1 MSTHAT
7 KSGQATLIRAS
18 ALGIA
23 MASVLAYV
31 WNYTRKAVFWDAEVY
46 TRALSDLAQSLD
58 PYRLDVQNVY
68 VYPPITLKLLSGL
81 TPDTFKLGYAALAL
95 LSVLAFIAT
104 LLTPAREAGQ
114 WPTKAQCAE
123 GTLLAA
129 GLGGVGVFAIATG
142 NATTYLHL
150 VLITLLVQAA
160 RDQRWAPVLM
170 GAIFAASLVK
180 PYLLSY
186 ALAAP
191 FVVSLTRPMIWSGAV
206 VTMTG
211 SVYLGFVVFDPQHM
225 AAFMAAIQHQLKG
238 GLDGGISVYGILCQL
253 GLPSPWAMAWQMVYT
268 LWICWLCLGLVRAR
282 PGDLPSRVGAVVL
295 CGILINPRL
304 KEYDLF
310 PALWLWLAFTPR
322 WRGFGT
328 HMLIALALTSL
339 VLPFKVLHID
349 LQVHKFMLFNSG
361 AWVFLAVNWLC
372 WCAQVR
378 PAKIQARPSE
388 KFAAPTSL

>member
-1 MSTHAT
+1 MNTHAIM
-7 KSGQATLIRAS
+7 IRTM
-18 ALGIA
+18 ALVVA
-23 MASVLAYV
+23 MANILAYV
-31 WNYTRKAVFWDAEVY
+31 WNYTRKPVFWDAEVY
-46 TRALSDLAQSLD
+46 TRALTDLARSLD
-58 PYRLDVQNVY
+58 PYRLDVHNVY
-68 VYPPITLKLLSGL
+68 VYPPITLKLLSGM
-81 TPDTFKLGYAALAL
+81 TPETFRLAYAALAL
-95 LSVLAFIAT
+95 LSVLTFMVTLIAHG
-104 LLTPAREAGQ
+104 REARVPPG
-114 WPTKAQCAE
+114 PAPLAE
-123 GTLLAA
+123 STVLAL

-142 NATTYLHL
+142 NATTCLHL

-160 RDQRWAPVLM
+160 RDKRWAPVLM
-170 GAIFAASLVK
+170 GAILAASLIK

-191 FVVSLTRPMIWSGAV
+191 FVVKVKRPVIWSGAV
-206 VTMTG
+206 VAMTG
-211 SVYLGFVVFDPQHM
+211 SVYLGYVLFEPQLM
-225 AAFMAAIQHQLKG
+225 AAFFAAIQHQLKG

-253 GLPSPWAMAWQMVYT
+253 GLPSPWAMAWQLVYT
-268 LWICWLCLGLVRAR
+268 IWICWWCLSQVRAN

-295 CGILINPRL
+295 CAVLINPRL

-361 AWVFLAVNWLC
+361 AWVFLAVNYLC
-372 WCAQVR
+372 WRAQVN
-378 PAKIQARPSE
+378 PARIEARQTEKISAPS
-388 KFAAPTSL
+388 SS